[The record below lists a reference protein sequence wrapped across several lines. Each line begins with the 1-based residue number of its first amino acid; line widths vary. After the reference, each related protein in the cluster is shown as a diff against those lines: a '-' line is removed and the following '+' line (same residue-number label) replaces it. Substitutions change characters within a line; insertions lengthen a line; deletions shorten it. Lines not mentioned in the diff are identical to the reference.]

1 VTRKEAYKAFKHE
14 EELLKNAC
22 RKIKAQ
28 TPEALE
34 EKIAQLQ
41 TEMAEL
47 RKENELSKQK
57 AMLAEAES
65 MLAKKEE
72 INGIQCLFLKF
83 KDRDNGGLKAFAEN
97 MRNRM
102 ENSFVFLA
110 NEKDGKVTF
119 VAASSKAAI
128 AKGLKAGDLVKKAA
142 QLAGGNGGGRPDMA
156 QAGGKDA
163 SKIDEAI
170 ALLKE
175 CVLKA

>member
-1 VTRKEAYKAFKHE
+1 
-14 EELLKNAC
+14 
-22 RKIKAQ
+22 
-28 TPEALE
+28 
-34 EKIAQLQ
+34 
-41 TEMAEL
+41 
-47 RKENELSKQK
+47 
-57 AMLAEAES
+57 MLAEAES

-83 KDRDNGGLKAFAEN
+83 RDRDNGGLKAFAEN

-102 ENSFVFLA
+102 ENGFVFLA

-128 AKGLKAGDLVKKAA
+128 AKGLKAGELVKKAA

-163 SKIDEAI
+163 GKIDEAI

-175 CVLKA
+175 CILKA